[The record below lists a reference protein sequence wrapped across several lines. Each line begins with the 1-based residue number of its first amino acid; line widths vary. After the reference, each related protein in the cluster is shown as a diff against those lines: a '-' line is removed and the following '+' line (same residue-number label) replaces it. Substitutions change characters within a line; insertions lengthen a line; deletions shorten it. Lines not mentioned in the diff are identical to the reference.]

1 MFNSKKIIRKVI
13 LSILLIICTILCN
26 VQLFYADNI
35 MENGKIVQVQTPDM
49 VDKYFHSIYENAIEM
64 GKQCK
69 LISESI
75 KSEEL
80 EAGENFIIFNIDK
93 ENSNIWYYPIYYN
106 SQAIIIIAIGYMD
119 NEFNFSLTQEFV
131 ESLNKINYN
140 SDMIIFK
147 ENEDIYIINQENCI
161 YKISDGETIQVSL
174 DINYTDLLLN
184 VVNNYELTEIEEDVK
199 KTEITQNSRLR
210 AKGGSIKDI
219 TGGKE
224 CIMTDCFVR
233 QYEYNICWA
242 ACIAT
247 TLRYLKTEYMNTKI
261 NAIDV
266 AKEWADYN
274 DDIEWNKGIYYKD
287 ALIVYAL
294 YGIYY
299 SAVDRQLS
307 FTEIRNE
314 INNGYPIYMRL
325 VSYYDNNND
334 GVVDYN
340 GHITLLYGYYSKDQ
354 YKYFKI
360 WNPGNASTL
369 TATYNLAGDINIFYN
384 NNYFKWTSSLGQG
397 GYIFK

>member
-1 MFNSKKIIRKVI
+1 MFNSKKNRRKVMVS
-13 LSILLIICTILCN
+13 LLLIICTILCN
-26 VQLFYADNI
+26 VQLYYADDNI
-35 MENGKIVQVQTPDM
+35 MENVKIAQGQTPER
-49 VDKYFHSIYENAIEM
+49 VEEYFYSIYENAIEI
-64 GKQCK
+64 GIQCK
-69 LISESI
+69 LIDESI
-75 KSEEL
+75 NNEEL
-80 EAGENFIIFNIDK
+80 EAGENFIIFNVDK
-93 ENSNIWYYPIYYN
+93 ESSNIWYYPIYYN
-106 SQAIIIIAIGYMD
+106 SQVIIIIAIVYMD
-119 NEFNFSLTQEFV
+119 NELNFSLTQEFV
-131 ESLNKINYN
+131 ESLNSINYN

-147 ENEDIYIINQENCI
+147 ENEDIFVINQENCI
-161 YKISDGETIQVSL
+161 YKISDGETNQVSL

-247 TLRYLKTEYMNTKI
+247 TLRYLKTEYMNIKI

-274 DDIEWNKGIYYKD
+274 DDTEWNKGAND
-287 ALIVYAL
+287 NDVHVVYAL
-294 YGIYY
+294 YGVYY
-299 SAVDRQLS
+299 SIVNRALNY
-307 FTEIRNE
+307 TEIKNE
-314 INNGYPIYMRL
+314 IDNGYPIYMH
-325 VSYYDNNND
+325 SSAYYKNEWH
-334 GVVDYN
+334 
-340 GHITLLYGYYSKDQ
+340 GHATLLYGYYSKDQ